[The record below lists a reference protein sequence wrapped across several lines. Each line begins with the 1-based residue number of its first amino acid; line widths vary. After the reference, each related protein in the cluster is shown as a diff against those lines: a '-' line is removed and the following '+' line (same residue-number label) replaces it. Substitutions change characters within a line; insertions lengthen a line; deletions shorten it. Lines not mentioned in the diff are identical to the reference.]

1 MRNRQEWFNEK
12 MAADIIARIY
22 AILGLSC
29 TCMNNKTTHKTM
41 DINKK
46 ELYLSPE
53 VKTFEVKTE
62 GVICVSLT
70 DPDDYTPAPDPFGF

>member
-1 MRNRQEWFNEK
+1 
-12 MAADIIARIY
+12 
-22 AILGLSC
+22 
-29 TCMNNKTTHKTM
+29 MNNKTTHKTM

-70 DPDDYTPAPDPFGF
+70 DPTDYQLEDDPFAF